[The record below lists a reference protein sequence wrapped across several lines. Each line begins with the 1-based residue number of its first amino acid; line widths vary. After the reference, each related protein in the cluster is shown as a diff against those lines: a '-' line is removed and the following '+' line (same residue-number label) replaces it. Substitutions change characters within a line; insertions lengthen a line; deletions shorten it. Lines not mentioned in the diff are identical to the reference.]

1 MSEDPSEAFIES
13 SPTSSQELRQ
23 LQAMID
29 AGDWSL
35 VSGTSLDQKDVEI
48 CLKLLQHAE
57 EVGLR
62 SYGADGGVTKGGN
75 EGGNVSRLGEQ
86 DRDFSYDNRG
96 EELGGELGCLGDLLG
111 SVEEM
116 RLRFLEP
123 TWIGTGSFG
132 VVFRVFDTQLGMEV
146 AIKILR
152 PSKVHSADVQSRFIG
167 EGRTTAQFSHPG
179 IVRVFDTGRL
189 GRLPYITSELSQIG
203 SLSGWY
209 SRRKVPMEPR
219 QAVWFLI
226 RLSQAVQYAHSR
238 LTLHRDLKPGNVLL
252 LECPGD
258 ESEGLGFRPVI
269 TDFGLS
275 KRLNGDSDRNLTL
288 DGGVLGTPRYMSP
301 EQARGAVN
309 EIQIASDLYSLGVV
323 LYELLTR
330 VVPFDGPDD
339 RSVRQRVIQ
348 EIPLAPSVH
357 VPGIPR
363 DLDAIVMKCL
373 SKNPE
378 DRYSTAQELV
388 ADLKRFLNG
397 ESVSARKSPFGRS
410 LLRVVRRS
418 PVVSGLVALV
428 FLLLAIAGWSMVRS
442 HREQR
447 KLTEWAL
454 RSTVRVGSAFGDR
467 ILEGSRITPVHLLRV
482 LGPEIQELD
491 ARVQGGD
498 RSDRLL
504 GTLSVLRHYA
514 SMSHAFSGQEYLA
527 IAERERVIDL
537 QLELLANRPTD
548 TTLRFQLANS
558 YYWLGMFYDD
568 PLKDHEKGV
577 EHYRIGLE
585 LIEEILRSGPEDI
598 DVADLR
604 NAIVVRLGT
613 SYLCLNR
620 LEESKREYLRAVEL
634 AESLYALDTDRLMLL
649 VHALNGY
656 MGAAAVEA
664 KLGEFDRCEEYYQR
678 AFQLAMDSFSVDW
691 GVGWTVRETVH
702 LFGAWIS
709 FELSAGR
716 HESALRVLQ
725 TWEDWFEQ
733 QGDYLVTD
741 TTPYIRSRDGVRV
754 VIESIWWHVYRK
766 LGREVEA
773 SEAFNRLTDVLTA
786 LEGREDEL
794 NGIWAYLKDM
804 DVDVQAALP

>member
-1 MSEDPSEAFIES
+1 MSEDHSEASIES

-23 LQAMID
+23 LQALID

-35 VSGTSLDQKDVEI
+35 VSGTALDQKDVEI

-75 EGGNVSRLGEQ
+75 GSGLGEQ
-86 DRDFSYDNRG
+86 DRDFSHDSHG
-96 EELGGELGCLGDLLG
+96 EELGSKQGGLGDYVG
-111 SVEEM
+111 PADQM
-116 RLRFLEP
+116 GGRFREP
-123 TWIGTGSFG
+123 KWIGTGSFG
-132 VVFRVFDTQLGMEV
+132 VVFRVFDKQLGMEV

-152 PSKVHSADVQSRFIG
+152 PSKFHSADVQARFIG

-189 GRLPYITSELSQIG
+189 GRLPFITSELSQIG
-203 SLSGWY
+203 SLSRWY

-219 QAVWFLI
+219 QAVWFLM

-252 LECPGD
+252 LDCPSE

-275 KRLNGDSDRNLTL
+275 KRLKGDSERNLTM
-288 DGGVLGTPRYMSP
+288 DGGVLGTTRYMSP
-301 EQARGAVN
+301 EQARGVVD
-309 EIQIASDLYSLGVV
+309 EIQIASDLYSLGVI

-330 VVPFDGPDD
+330 VVPFDGADD
-339 RSVRQRVIQ
+339 RSIRLRVI
-348 EIPLAPSVH
+348 EELPSPPSVH
-357 VPGIPR
+357 VLGVPR

-397 ESVSARKSPFGRS
+397 ESVSARKSTFGRS
-410 LLRVVRRS
+410 ILRVVRRS
-418 PVVSGLVALV
+418 PVVSGLVGLV
-428 FLLLAIAGWSMVRS
+428 CLLSAIAGWSMVRA
-442 HREQR
+442 HREQS

-467 ILEGSRITPVHLLRV
+467 ILEGSRITPVQLLSV

-491 ARVQGGD
+491 ERVQGGD
-498 RSDRLL
+498 RSDKLL

-514 SMSHAFSGQEYLA
+514 SMSHAFSGQEHLA
-527 IAERERVIDL
+527 IAERERVIEL
-537 QLELLANRPTD
+537 QLELLASRPTD
-548 TTLRFQLANS
+548 TNLKFQLANS
-558 YYWLGMFYDD
+558 YYWLGMFYDN
-568 PLKDHEKGV
+568 PLKEHEKGV
-577 EHYRIGLE
+577 EHYQLGLS
-585 LIEEILRSGPEDI
+585 LIEEILRSNPEDI

-604 NAIVVRLGT
+604 NALVARLGA
-613 SYLCLNR
+613 SYFALDR

-634 AESLYALDTDRLMLL
+634 AESLYAMDTDRLMLM
-649 VHALNGY
+649 VHALSGY
-656 MGAAAVEA
+656 KGAAEVEA

-678 AFQLAMDSFSVDW
+678 AFQLAMDTFSVDW

-709 FELSAGR
+709 FELRAGR
-716 HESALRVLQ
+716 HEIALRVLQ

-733 QGDYLVTD
+733 KGVYLATD
-741 TTPYIRSRDGVRV
+741 TSPYTRSRDGVMV
-754 VIESIWWHVYRK
+754 VIESLRWHVYRK
-766 LGREVEA
+766 LGREGEA
-773 SEAFNRLTDVLTA
+773 SEVLSRLTDVLTA

-794 NGIWAYLKDM
+794 NGIWAYLKYM
-804 DVDVQAALP
+804 EVDVKAVLP

>member
-1 MSEDPSEAFIES
+1 MSEDLSESSIES

-35 VSGTSLDQKDVEI
+35 VSGTALDQKDVEI

-62 SYGADGGVTKGGN
+62 SYGVDGGVTKGSIGS
-75 EGGNVSRLGEQ
+75 GLGEQ
-86 DRDFSYDNRG
+86 DRDFSHDSHGGDLRG
-96 EELGGELGCLGDLLG
+96 EQGVVGDYIG
-111 SVEEM
+111 PVDQM
-116 RLRFLEP
+116 GIRFREP
-123 TWIGTGSFG
+123 KWIGTGSFG
-132 VVFRVFDTQLGMEV
+132 VVFRVFDKQLGMEV

-152 PSKVHSADVQSRFIG
+152 PSKFHSADVQSRFIG

-179 IVRVFDTGRL
+179 IVRVYDTGRL

-203 SLSGWY
+203 SLSRWY
-209 SRRKVPMEPR
+209 SRRREPMAPR
-219 QAVWFLI
+219 QAVWFLM

-252 LECPGD
+252 LGCPSE

-275 KRLNGDSDRNLTL
+275 KRLKGNSDRNLTM
-288 DGGVLGTPRYMSP
+288 DGGVLGTTRYMSP
-301 EQARGAVN
+301 EQARGVVD

-330 VVPFDGPDD
+330 VVPFDGSDD
-339 RSVRQRVIQ
+339 RGIRLRVI
-348 EIPLAPSVH
+348 EELPLPPSVH
-357 VPGIPR
+357 VLGIPR

-378 DRYSTAQELV
+378 DRYGTAQELV

-397 ESVSARKSPFGRS
+397 ESVSARKSTFGRS
-410 LLRVVRRS
+410 FLRVVRRS

-428 FLLLAIAGWSMVRS
+428 CLLSAIAGWSMVRAN
-442 HREQR
+442 REQR

-467 ILEGSRITPVHLLRV
+467 ILEGSRITPVQLLRV

-491 ARVQGGD
+491 ERVQGGD
-498 RSDRLL
+498 RSDNLL

-514 SMSHAFSGQEYLA
+514 SMSHAFSGQEHLA

-537 QLELLANRPTD
+537 QLELLASRPTD
-548 TTLRFQLANS
+548 STLKFQLANS
-558 YYWLGMFYDD
+558 YYWLGMFYDN
-568 PLKDHEKGV
+568 PLKEHEKGV
-577 EHYRIGLE
+577 AYYQLGLE
-585 LIEEILRSGPEDI
+585 LIEEILRSNPEDI

-604 NAIVVRLGT
+604 NAIVARLGA
-613 SYLCLNR
+613 SYFALDR

-634 AESLYALDTDRLMLL
+634 AENLYALDTDRLMLL
-649 VHALNGY
+649 VHALTGY
-656 MGAAAVEA
+656 IGAAEVEA
-664 KLGEFDRCEEYYQR
+664 KLGEFDRGEEYYQR
-678 AFQLAMDSFSVDW
+678 AIRVAMDSFSVDW

-702 LFGAWIS
+702 LFGAWIP
-709 FELSAGR
+709 FELRAGR
-716 HESALRVLQ
+716 YENALKVLQ
-725 TWEDWFEQ
+725 EWEDWFEQ
-733 QGDYLVTD
+733 KGVYLATD
-741 TTPYIRSRDGVRV
+741 TSPYTRSRDGVKV
-754 VIESIWWHVYRK
+754 VIESFRWHVYRK
-766 LGREVEA
+766 LGRAREA
-773 SEAFNRLTDVLTA
+773 SEVGNRLTDVLA
-786 LEGREDEL
+786 VMEGRKDEL
-794 NGIWAYLKDM
+794 NGIRAYLKEM
-804 DVDVQAALP
+804 DVDVQAVLP